1 MSEERPKFDP
11 ASVPTGDGVLKRE
24 HFSAEGMR
32 FYAEMARRDGMGVLS
47 EEAREALLRETMAA
61 VAPGSDVWV
70 FGYGSLMWNPLI
82 RVVDSRIARV
92 EGFTRHFCLRQTLGR
107 GTPEKPG
114 LMLGL
119 DEGGSCT
126 GVVHRVAA
134 GDVESEIGL
143 LWQREMLSG
152 AYRPHWIEA
161 SSEGESLSALTFVV
175 DRTHK
180 RYEGLLP
187 FETVARR
194 IASAE
199 GILGTN
205 RDYLYRMAKHLA
217 QLGVADEDISRLER
231 QVRALAGEPR
241 SET

>member
-1 MSEERPKFDP
+1 M
-11 ASVPTGDGVLKRE
+11 PTGDGVLKRE

-47 EEAREALLRETMAA
+47 EEARDALLRETMAA

-70 FGYGSLMWNPLI
+70 FGYGSLMWNPII
-82 RVVDSRIARV
+82 RVAESRVAKV
-92 EGFTRHFCLRQTLGR
+92 QGFYRHFCLRQTLGR

-119 DEGGSCT
+119 DEGGCCT
-126 GVVHRVAA
+126 GVAHRVAA
-134 GDVESEIGL
+134 AEVESEIGL

-161 SSEGESLSALTFVV
+161 EAGAETLRALTFVV

-187 FETVARR
+187 VETVAQR
-194 IASAE
+194 IANAE
-199 GILGTN
+199 GVLGTN
-205 RDYLYRMAKHLA
+205 RDYLYRMAKHLSELA
-217 QLGVADEDISRLER
+217 VVDDDVARLER
-231 QVRALAGEPR
+231 RVRALAGELR

>member
-1 MSEERPKFDP
+1 M
-11 ASVPTGDGVLKRE
+11 PTGDGVLKRE

-47 EEAREALLRETMAA
+47 EEARDALLRETMAA

-70 FGYGSLMWNPLI
+70 FGYGSLMWNPII
-82 RVVDSRIARV
+82 RVAESRVARV
-92 EGFTRHFCLRQTLGR
+92 EGFYRHFCLRQTLGR

-119 DEGGSCT
+119 DEGGSCI
-126 GVVHRVAA
+126 GVAHRVAA
-134 GDVESEIGL
+134 AEVESEIGL

-152 AYRPHWIEA
+152 AYRAHWIEA
-161 SSEGESLSALTFVV
+161 EAGAETLRALTFVV

-180 RYEGLLP
+180 RYEGRLP
-187 FETVARR
+187 FETVANR
-194 IASAE
+194 IATAE
-199 GILGTN
+199 GVLGTN

-217 QLGVADEDISRLER
+217 DLGVADDETFRLER
-231 QVRALAGEPR
+231 RVRALAGEPR